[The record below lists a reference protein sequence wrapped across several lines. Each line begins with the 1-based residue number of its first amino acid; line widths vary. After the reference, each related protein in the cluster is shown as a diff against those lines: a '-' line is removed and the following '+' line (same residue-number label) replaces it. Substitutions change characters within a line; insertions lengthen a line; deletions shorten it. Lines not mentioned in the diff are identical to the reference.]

1 MPAPTQRHSN
11 VAFFCATI
19 LDFKTNRIERCFLK
33 TGKGGVNLWREP
45 VSRVYSGSKKSIDF
59 GGTLPPGKEVS
70 RMSKEPLEAMP
81 DVLDASQLADVLH
94 LSRSGAYNLLNKPDF
109 PTLHVGGKKLVLKQ
123 ALIDWMRRHTN
134 ASTNGR
140 EQ

>member
-1 MPAPTQRHSN
+1 
-11 VAFFCATI
+11 
-19 LDFKTNRIERCFLK
+19 
-33 TGKGGVNLWREP
+33 
-45 VSRVYSGSKKSIDF
+45 
-59 GGTLPPGKEVS
+59 
-70 RMSKEPLEAMP
+70 MSKEPLEALP

-109 PTLHVGGKKLVLKQ
+109 PTLHVGGKKMVMKQ
-123 ALIDWMRRHTN
+123 KLTDWMNRHTN